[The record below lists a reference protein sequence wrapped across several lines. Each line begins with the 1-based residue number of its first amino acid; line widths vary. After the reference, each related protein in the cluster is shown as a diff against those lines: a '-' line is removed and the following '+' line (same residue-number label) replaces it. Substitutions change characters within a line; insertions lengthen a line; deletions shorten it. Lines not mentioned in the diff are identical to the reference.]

1 LSGKGKEGGKMI
13 DMTDKQFDFLM
24 VTLEG
29 RILDR
34 LKSCKTVEEAMEK
47 VKEAFTEAK
56 ENDLR

>member
-1 LSGKGKEGGKMI
+1 MI

-24 VTLEG
+24 ATLEG

-47 VKEAFTEAK
+47 VKEAFMEAK

>member
-1 LSGKGKEGGKMI
+1 MI

-34 LKSCKTVEEAMEK
+34 LESCNTVEEAKAK
-47 VKEAFTEAK
+47 VREAFKEAK

>member
-1 LSGKGKEGGKMI
+1 MI

-34 LKSCKTVEEAMEK
+34 LESCKTVEEAREK
-47 VKEAFTEAK
+47 VKEAFKEAK